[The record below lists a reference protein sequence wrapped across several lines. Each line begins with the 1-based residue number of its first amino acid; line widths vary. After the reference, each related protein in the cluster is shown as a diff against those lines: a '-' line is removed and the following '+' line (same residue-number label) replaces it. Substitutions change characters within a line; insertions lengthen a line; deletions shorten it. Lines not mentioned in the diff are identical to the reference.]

1 MKTIKRFIYLL
12 FQWGRYLTP
21 YTQITFTYS
30 KLTKETL
37 EKRCEIC
44 SKLTIKETLAQVFSC
59 EFCKISKNAFFTE
72 HLWAAASEKKVSA
85 CETYVWWCCNRSS
98 SIYQMLIKNFFQE
111 MIDGIEIVIFFF
123 TYHFG
128 VETNFVYEKICSEMS
143 MILKNILG

>member
-12 FQWGRYLTP
+12 FQWGRYFTP

-72 HLWAAASEKKVSA
+72 HLWKTASDIIQLSLAIFPHKTISYFLVQHVLFSA
-85 CETYVWWCCNRSS
+85 
-98 SIYQMLIKNFFQE
+98 KN
-111 MIDGIEIVIFFF
+111 IFFIIDDVF
-123 TYHFG
+123 EKSNEWIVSF
-128 VETNFVYEKICSEMS
+128 ETAKLTKRKLAEVF
-143 MILKNILG
+143 NI

>member
-12 FQWGRYLTP
+12 FQWGRYFTP

-98 SIYQMLIKNFFQE
+98 SINQMLIIIFFQE
-111 MIDGIEIVIFFF
+111 MIGGIEIVIFFF
-123 TYHFG
+123 RISFWG
-128 VETNFVYEKICSEMS
+128 WNKFC
-143 MILKNILG
+143 L